1 MIVMKS
7 ASKSCDLDPIPTNIL
22 KALLDILIKPI
33 TTIIN
38 LSLESGTF
46 PLSFKEA
53 HVTPL
58 LKKSNLPV
66 NNLKNYRPVS
76 NLSFISKIIEK
87 VVSNRLQ
94 AHINSNKLNNPMQSA
109 YRKFHSTETALLR
122 VHNDISVSL
131 DKGLVTALTLLD
143 LSAAFDTIDHNTL
156 TNRLAEW
163 YGVSGMALA
172 WFKSYL
178 CGRHHKIKIDKSFS
192 DSSLL
197 EHGVPQGS
205 VLGPLLFSLYTA
217 PLSTII
223 SSYGLSHHLYA
234 DDTQI
239 YISLTGDTATESLK
253 MFKSCITGVSAWMAQ
268 SKLELNPSKTD
279 FLLIDSKSQ
288 REKFINLFLLAV
300 LDNEMNPADSARN
313 LGVFFDSGLNF
324 RQHISQVSSSCF
336 YHIRY
341 LKRIRK
347 KSLPL
352 TLAKQIAVALVT
364 SKLDYCDSL
373 LHKIPAKDLQ
383 KLQRVQ
389 NCLARVVTKAPRFT
403 RSIPLFKSLHWLP
416 IKFRIQFKICTFVFR
431 CLNGGQ
437 PSYLSSL
444 LFFCRLG
451 KTSAIKQH
459 K

>member
-1 MIVMKS
+1 MKS
-7 ASKSCDLDPIPTNIL
+7 ASKSCDLDSIPTNIL

-66 NNLKNYRPVS
+66 NNRKNYRPVS

-131 DKGLVTALTLLD
+131 DKGHVTALTLLD

-178 CGRHHKIKIDKSFS
+178 CGRHQKI
-192 DSSLL
+192 
-197 EHGVPQGS
+197 
-205 VLGPLLFSLYTA
+205 
-217 PLSTII
+217 
-223 SSYGLSHHLYA
+223 
-234 DDTQI
+234 
-239 YISLTGDTATESLK
+239 
-253 MFKSCITGVSAWMAQ
+253 
-268 SKLELNPSKTD
+268 
-279 FLLIDSKSQ
+279 
-288 REKFINLFLLAV
+288 
-300 LDNEMNPADSARN
+300 
-313 LGVFFDSGLNF
+313 
-324 RQHISQVSSSCF
+324 
-336 YHIRY
+336 
-341 LKRIRK
+341 
-347 KSLPL
+347 
-352 TLAKQIAVALVT
+352 
-364 SKLDYCDSL
+364 
-373 LHKIPAKDLQ
+373 
-383 KLQRVQ
+383 
-389 NCLARVVTKAPRFT
+389 
-403 RSIPLFKSLHWLP
+403 
-416 IKFRIQFKICTFVFR
+416 
-431 CLNGGQ
+431 
-437 PSYLSSL
+437 
-444 LFFCRLG
+444 
-451 KTSAIKQH
+451 
-459 K
+459 

>member
-1 MIVMKS
+1 MTEAKSQYFSHLIAENSENPCRLWDTINNILHRTPAAALPESNNVKSLSEHFANYFCDKIRTIRANFSNQVDDVPSVQKLKIRNKLFNLEPASEDEVRKIIMKS
-7 ASKSCDLDPIPTNIL
+7 VSKSCDLDPIPTNIL
-22 KALLDILIKPI
+22 QALLDILIKPI

-58 LKKSNLPV
+58 LMKSNLPV
-66 NNLKNYRPVS
+66 NNLKNYKPVS
-76 NLSFISKIIEK
+76 NLSLISKIIEK

-94 AHINSNKLNNPMQSA
+94 AHINSNKLNKPMQ
-109 YRKFHSTETALLR
+109 YREFHFTETALLR

-131 DKGLVTALTLLD
+131 DKGHVTALNLLD

-178 CGRHHKIKIDKSFS
+178 CGRHQKIKSDKFFS

-217 PLSTII
+217 PLGTII

-234 DDTQI
+234 DDTQM

-253 MFKSCITGVSAWMAQ
+253 MLQSCITG
-268 SKLELNPSKTD
+268 
-279 FLLIDSKSQ
+279 
-288 REKFINLFLLAV
+288 LFARLSFFSL
-300 LDNEMNPADSARN
+300 ARN
-313 LGVFFDSGLNF
+313 RRRG
-324 RQHISQVSSSCF
+324 
-336 YHIRY
+336 
-341 LKRIRK
+341 
-347 KSLPL
+347 
-352 TLAKQIAVALVT
+352 
-364 SKLDYCDSL
+364 SL
-373 LHKIPAKDLQ
+373 L
-383 KLQRVQ
+383 
-389 NCLARVVTKAPRFT
+389 TF
-403 RSIPLFKSLHWLP
+403 SPL
-416 IKFRIQFKICTFVFR
+416 R
-431 CLNGGQ
+431 CWTL
-437 PSYLSSL
+437 
-444 LFFCRLG
+444 R
-451 KTSAIKQH
+451 
-459 K
+459 

>member
-1 MIVMKS
+1 M
-7 ASKSCDLDPIPTNIL
+7 
-22 KALLDILIKPI
+22 DILIKPI

-94 AHINSNKLNNPMQSA
+94 GHINSNKLNNPMQSA
-109 YRKFHSTETALLR
+109 YRKSHSTETALLR

-131 DKGLVTALTLLD
+131 DKGHVTALTLLD
-143 LSAAFDTIDHNTL
+143 LSTAFDTIDHNTL

-178 CGRHHKIKIDKSFS
+178 YGRHQRIKIDKSFS
-192 DSSLL
+192 DYSLL

-253 MFKSCITGVSAWMAQ
+253 MLQSCITGVSAWMAQ
-268 SKLELNPSKTD
+268 SKLKLNPSKTE
-279 FLLIDSKSQ
+279 FLLIGSKSQ
-288 REKFINLFLLAV
+288 RGEFINL
-300 LDNEMNPADSARN
+300 S
-313 LGVFFDSGLNF
+313 
-324 RQHISQVSSSCF
+324 
-336 YHIRY
+336 
-341 LKRIRK
+341 
-347 KSLPL
+347 PL
-352 TLAKQIAVALVT
+352 
-364 SKLDYCDSL
+364 
-373 LHKIPAKDLQ
+373 
-383 KLQRVQ
+383 
-389 NCLARVVTKAPRFT
+389 
-403 RSIPLFKSLHWLP
+403 
-416 IKFRIQFKICTFVFR
+416 R
-431 CLNGGQ
+431 CWTM
-437 PSYLSSL
+437 
-444 LFFCRLG
+444 R
-451 KTSAIKQH
+451 
-459 K
+459 

>member
-1 MIVMKS
+1 M
-7 ASKSCDLDPIPTNIL
+7 
-22 KALLDILIKPI
+22 LDILIKPI

-66 NNLKNYRPVS
+66 NKLKNYRPVS

-87 VVSNRLQ
+87 NVSNRLQ
-94 AHINSNKLNNPMQSA
+94 GHINSNKLNNPIQSA

-131 DKGLVTALTLLD
+131 DKGHVTALTLLD

-178 CGRHHKIKIDKSFS
+178 CGRHQKFKIDKSFF

-223 SSYGLSHHLYA
+223 SSYGLSHHSYA

-253 MFKSCITGVSAWMAQ
+253 MLQ
-268 SKLELNPSKTD
+268 S
-279 FLLIDSKSQ
+279 
-288 REKFINLFLLAV
+288 
-300 LDNEMNPADSARN
+300 
-313 LGVFFDSGLNF
+313 
-324 RQHISQVSSSCF
+324 
-336 YHIRY
+336 
-341 LKRIRK
+341 
-347 KSLPL
+347 
-352 TLAKQIAVALVT
+352 
-364 SKLDYCDSL
+364 
-373 LHKIPAKDLQ
+373 
-383 KLQRVQ
+383 
-389 NCLARVVTKAPRFT
+389 
-403 RSIPLFKSLHWLP
+403 
-416 IKFRIQFKICTFVFR
+416 
-431 CLNGGQ
+431 
-437 PSYLSSL
+437 
-444 LFFCRLG
+444 
-451 KTSAIKQH
+451 
-459 K
+459 

>member
-1 MIVMKS
+1 MLKSLCEHFAKYFCDKIRTIRPNFSNQVDDVPSVQKPKMRNKLFNLETASENEVRKTIIKS
-7 ASKSCDLDPIPTNIL
+7 ASKSCDLDPIPTSIL

-38 LSLESGTF
+38 LSLEFGTF
-46 PLSFKEA
+46 PLSFEEA
-53 HVTPL
+53 RVTPL

-66 NNLKNYRPVS
+66 NNLNNYHDYRPVS

-94 AHINSNKLNNPMQSA
+94 AHINSNKLKNPMQSA

-131 DKGLVTALTLLD
+131 DKGHVTALTLLD
-143 LSAAFDTIDHNTL
+143 LSAAFDIIDHNTL

-178 CGRHHKIKIDKSFS
+178 CGRHQKIKIDKSFS

-253 MFKSCITGVSAWMAQ
+253 MLQSCITGYLLGW
-268 SKLELNPSKTD
+268 LNP
-279 FLLIDSKSQ
+279 
-288 REKFINLFLLAV
+288 N
-300 LDNEMNPADSARN
+300 
-313 LGVFFDSGLNF
+313 
-324 RQHISQVSSSCF
+324 
-336 YHIRY
+336 
-341 LKRIRK
+341 
-347 KSLPL
+347 
-352 TLAKQIAVALVT
+352 
-364 SKLDYCDSL
+364 
-373 LHKIPAKDLQ
+373 
-383 KLQRVQ
+383 
-389 NCLARVVTKAPRFT
+389 
-403 RSIPLFKSLHWLP
+403 
-416 IKFRIQFKICTFVFR
+416 
-431 CLNGGQ
+431 
-437 PSYLSSL
+437 
-444 LFFCRLG
+444 
-451 KTSAIKQH
+451 
-459 K
+459 

>member
-1 MIVMKS
+1 MILIRFQRTS
-7 ASKSCDLDPIPTNIL
+7 

-33 TTIIN
+33 TAIIN

-58 LKKSNLPV
+58 LNKSHLPV

-109 YRKFHSTETALLR
+109 YRKFHSTGTALLR
-122 VHNDISVSL
+122 VHNDISVYL
-131 DKGLVTALTLLD
+131 DKGHVTALTLLD
-143 LSAAFDTIDHNTL
+143 LFAAFDTIDHNTL

-178 CGRHHKIKIDKSFS
+178 CGRHQQIKIDKSFS
-192 DSSLL
+192 DPILF

-217 PLSTII
+217 RLS
-223 SSYGLSHHLYA
+223 
-234 DDTQI
+234 
-239 YISLTGDTATESLK
+239 ISLTGDTASELYYRGICSDGSILATE
-253 MFKSCITGVSAWMAQ
+253 
-268 SKLELNPSKTD
+268 
-279 FLLIDSKSQ
+279 FLLIGSKSQ
-288 REKFINLFLLAV
+288 RENFIDLFPLVV

-324 RQHISQVSSSCF
+324 R
-336 YHIRY
+336 
-341 LKRIRK
+341 
-347 KSLPL
+347 
-352 TLAKQIAVALVT
+352 
-364 SKLDYCDSL
+364 
-373 LHKIPAKDLQ
+373 
-383 KLQRVQ
+383 
-389 NCLARVVTKAPRFT
+389 
-403 RSIPLFKSLHWLP
+403 
-416 IKFRIQFKICTFVFR
+416 
-431 CLNGGQ
+431 
-437 PSYLSSL
+437 
-444 LFFCRLG
+444 
-451 KTSAIKQH
+451 
-459 K
+459 

>member
-1 MIVMKS
+1 MDDVPSVQKPKIRNKLFNLEPASEDEVRKIIIKS
-7 ASKSCDLDPIPTNIL
+7 ASKSCDLEPIPTNIL

-58 LKKSNLPV
+58 LNKSHLPV
-66 NNLKNYRPVS
+66 DNLKNYRPVS

-94 AHINSNKLNNPMQSA
+94 AHINSNKLNNSMQSA

-131 DKGLVTALTLLD
+131 DKGHVTALTLLD
-143 LSAAFDTIDHNTL
+143 MSAAFDTFDHNTL
-156 TNRLAEW
+156 TNRLAEC
-163 YGVSGMALA
+163 YGVSGMVLA
-172 WFKSYL
+172 WFKSYF
-178 CGRHHKIKIDKSFS
+178 CGRHQQIKIDKSFS

-253 MFKSCITGVSAWMAQ
+253 MLQSCITGVSAWMAQ
-268 SKLELNPSKTD
+268 SKLKLNPSKTE
-279 FLLIDSKSQ
+279 FLLIGSKSP
-288 REKFINLFLLAV
+288 REKFINLF
-300 LDNEMNPADSARN
+300 
-313 LGVFFDSGLNF
+313 
-324 RQHISQVSSSCF
+324 
-336 YHIRY
+336 
-341 LKRIRK
+341 
-347 KSLPL
+347 PL
-352 TLAKQIAVALVT
+352 
-364 SKLDYCDSL
+364 
-373 LHKIPAKDLQ
+373 
-383 KLQRVQ
+383 
-389 NCLARVVTKAPRFT
+389 
-403 RSIPLFKSLHWLP
+403 
-416 IKFRIQFKICTFVFR
+416 R
-431 CLNGGQ
+431 CWTM
-437 PSYLSSL
+437 
-444 LFFCRLG
+444 R
-451 KTSAIKQH
+451 
-459 K
+459 

>member
-1 MIVMKS
+1 MKS

-66 NNLKNYRPVS
+66 DNLKNYRPVY
-76 NLSFISKIIEK
+76 NLSFISKIIKK

-122 VHNDISVSL
+122 VHNN
-131 DKGLVTALTLLD
+131 KGYVAALPLLD

-156 TNRLAEW
+156 TNSLTEW

-178 CGRHHKIKIDKSFS
+178 CGRHQKIKIDKSFS
-192 DSSLL
+192 DSRLL

-239 YISLTGDTATESLK
+239 YISLTGDTATGSLK
-253 MFKSCITGVSAWMAQ
+253 MLQSCITGVSAWMAQ
-268 SKLELNPSKTD
+268 SKLKLNPSKTE
-279 FLLIDSKSQ
+279 FLLIGSKSQ
-288 REKFINLFLLAV
+288 REKFINLFPV
-300 LDNEMNPADSARN
+300 VVSDNEINPADSARN
-313 LGVFFDSGLNF
+313 FGVFFDSGLNF
-324 RQHISQVSSSCF
+324 RQNI
-336 YHIRY
+336 
-341 LKRIRK
+341 
-347 KSLPL
+347 
-352 TLAKQIAVALVT
+352 
-364 SKLDYCDSL
+364 
-373 LHKIPAKDLQ
+373 
-383 KLQRVQ
+383 
-389 NCLARVVTKAPRFT
+389 
-403 RSIPLFKSLHWLP
+403 
-416 IKFRIQFKICTFVFR
+416 
-431 CLNGGQ
+431 
-437 PSYLSSL
+437 
-444 LFFCRLG
+444 
-451 KTSAIKQH
+451 
-459 K
+459 